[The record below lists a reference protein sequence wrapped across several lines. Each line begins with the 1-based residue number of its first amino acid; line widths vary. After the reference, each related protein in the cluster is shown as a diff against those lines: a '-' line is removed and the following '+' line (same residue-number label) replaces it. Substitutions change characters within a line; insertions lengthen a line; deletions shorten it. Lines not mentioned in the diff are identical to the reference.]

1 MLLGEKK
8 RKHLLSTTFT
18 WIDTRTNDAV
28 GGRPLSCF
36 CAYFLLSETKSSSQ
50 DMHAKATHAS
60 FFKHFPTFLQTA
72 LVFGDANHLT
82 GLSCKELHGVSNA
95 KLDQL
100 LILLPRGK

>member
-1 MLLGEKK
+1 MML
-8 RKHLLSTTFT
+8 
-18 WIDTRTNDAV
+18 WV
-28 GGRPLSCF
+28 GGPCPVFVLI
-36 CAYFLLSETKSSSQ
+36 FLLHSETKSSSQ

-72 LVFGDANHLT
+72 LIFGDANHLT